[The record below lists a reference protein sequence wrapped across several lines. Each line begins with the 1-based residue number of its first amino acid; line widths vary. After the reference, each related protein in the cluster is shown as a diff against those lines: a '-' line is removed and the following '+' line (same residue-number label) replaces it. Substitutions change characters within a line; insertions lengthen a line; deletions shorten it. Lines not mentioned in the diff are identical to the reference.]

1 MTIDGQ
7 QARLTALAALKDPLD
22 RRCFNLVAASGGAV
36 GRDEIAEAL
45 GLPRASAAFR
55 LDRLVEV
62 GLLDVEFRRRS
73 GRTGPGAGRPAKL
86 YRVVLQELGASVPE
100 RHYEL
105 AADILATVMDR
116 AGEMDP
122 LRAEL
127 ASAAFARG
135 IEIGRTTQSL
145 DDALERGGY
154 EPIED
159 GPWQRLTN
167 CPFHQLARSHTATIC
182 AVNHALL
189 QGVLQGAGADPQ
201 RAEFKPDAT
210 SCCVRVRS
218 AER

>member
-7 QARLTALAALKDPLD
+7 QARLAALAALKDPVD
-22 RRCFNLVAASGGAV
+22 RRCFDLIASRDEAV
-36 GRDEIAEAL
+36 GRDEIAQAL

-62 GLLDVEFRRRS
+62 GLLAVEFRRRS

-86 YRVVLQELGASVPE
+86 YRVALQELIASVPE

-105 AADILATVMDR
+105 AADILATAVDR
-116 AGEMDP
+116 VSERDP
-122 LRAEL
+122 LRTEL
-127 ASAAFARG
+127 AAAAFERG
-135 IEIGRTTQSL
+135 MEIGRATMSM

-154 EPIED
+154 EPVED

-182 AVNHALL
+182 AVNHRLL
-189 QGVLQGAGADPQ
+189 QGMLRGAGEDPD
-201 RAEFKPDAT
+201 RAQFRPDQTA
-210 SCCVRVRS
+210 CCVRVR
-218 AER
+218 AVEP

>member
-7 QARLTALAALKDPLD
+7 EARLAALAALNDPVD
-22 RRCFNLVAASGGAV
+22 RRCFDLIASRGEAV

-86 YRVVLQELGASVPE
+86 YRVALHELVASVPE

-105 AADILATVMDR
+105 AADILATVVDR
-116 AGEMDP
+116 AGEQDP
-122 LRAEL
+122 LRAAL
-127 ASAAFARG
+127 ASAAFERG
-135 IEIGRTTQSL
+135 TEIGRATKSV
-145 DDALERGGY
+145 DAALERGGY
-154 EPIED
+154 EPVED
-159 GPWQRLTN
+159 GPWQRLSN
-167 CPFHQLARSHTATIC
+167 CPFHQLARSHTTTIC

-189 QGVLQGAGADPQ
+189 RGVLRGAGEDPD
-201 RAEFKPDAT
+201 RAEFKPDPTA
-210 SCCVRVRS
+210 CCVRMRS
-218 AER
+218 SDT